1 MFQGWRFS
9 LARREWRV
17 RFSSSPPLLTNLLR
31 FMEQKIYQC
40 GFYVMIGLILGVVI
54 SLSVFRRPMHIIN
67 PVTTD
72 TIVVTDTQFVKL
84 SDKTLMDQLKKH
96 GIKHPHIV
104 LAQAKLET
112 GGYKSKVLRTHNNL
126 FGLRKQG
133 KYRRFNNWNESIIA
147 YRDLVQY
154 KYKGGDYYHF
164 LHNLGYAE
172 DPEYI
177 RKLKGLS

>member
-1 MFQGWRFS
+1 
-9 LARREWRV
+9 
-17 RFSSSPPLLTNLLR
+17 
-31 FMEQKIYQC
+31 MEQKIYQC
-40 GFYVMIGLILGVVI
+40 GFYVMIGLILGVII
-54 SLSVFRRPMHIIN
+54 SLSVFKRPMHIIN

-104 LAQAKLET
+104 LTQAKLET

-177 RKLKGLS
+177 QKLRKLS